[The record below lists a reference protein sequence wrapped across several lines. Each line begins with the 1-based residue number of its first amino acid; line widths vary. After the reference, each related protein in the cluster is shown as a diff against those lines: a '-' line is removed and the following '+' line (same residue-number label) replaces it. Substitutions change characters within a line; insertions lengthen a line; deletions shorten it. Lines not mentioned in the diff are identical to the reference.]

1 MLTPDKCRIDYGEQL
16 IAPEG
21 FELSQAIATTYSLDL
36 NTLLTVPIAM
46 CFGQTLEGPIEQQRI
61 ALLDAL
67 GQLKNKLTV
76 FYQQGNIK
84 IPDKYNSLY
93 ALLEPSLVPVVPDAG
108 ELNSAFSSF
117 HPKVWLLRL
126 ISKNNA
132 KQVKYRLIVLSR
144 NLTFDRSWDL
154 ATVLDGDVQKPRR
167 SHNKGLTSFFN
178 ELINVSKKQGRQL
191 AIDEKELMRV
201 RWVMPGGVNGVE
213 FLSTLLS
220 INNIRQKPLSLSK
233 ENNKRL
239 LVMSPFIRGGK
250 SVAALDWLASHV
262 PNKKC
267 YLFSRAEELNMAG
280 AEALKKWHC
289 FALNEQVIDGEEIE
303 EMEQSLFSENDLNL
317 HAKLIVMDE
326 LTDNTHWHLGS
337 ANATE
342 SAIGSEKSHPRNSE
356 FMLKMIGDK
365 KALGISVLLKQFTNE
380 FNNGL
385 FVKHVF
391 SNKQVS
397 DPESDMGALRH
408 LLFELINTSWSL
420 EADLAE
426 HDLFQLT
433 MSTNELPDIKGFEV
447 VISTLAV
454 DQFKP
459 ISEKILWQKLKLT
472 QISALIRLDIKKD
485 GEVIERIVTQLPLKF
500 NCDVDR
506 NKAIVNDLVQSQ
518 SQFIHYL
525 SMMLD
530 IQPNKMEIYDPNHSA
545 DGKSEESNM
554 FREES
559 IIFEKLM
566 KVAASHPDVLTRIDT
581 LQKQLDE
588 KVVPE
593 DFKSLWRIFSQFVPH
608 D

>member
-84 IPDKYNSLY
+84 VPDQYNSLY

-117 HPKVWLLRL
+117 HPKVWLLRFTATGDA
-126 ISKNNA
+126 SN
-132 KQVKYRLIVLSR
+132 VKYRLIVLSR

-167 SHNKGLTSFFN
+167 AHNKGLVSFFN
-178 ELINVSKKQGRQL
+178 ELAGVSKKQEYQL
-191 AIDEKELMRV
+191 ATDDEELMRV
-201 RWVMPGGVNGVE
+201 RWHMPAGVNGVE

-220 INNIRQKPLSLSK
+220 TNNIRKKPLSFTSD
-233 ENNKRL
+233 NNKRL

-250 SVAALDWLASHV
+250 NVAALDWLASHV
-262 PNKKC
+262 PEKEC
-267 YLFSRAEELNMAG
+267 YLFSRAVELNIAG
-280 AEALKKWHC
+280 AEALKAWHC
-289 FALNEQVIDGEEIE
+289 FALNEQVIDGEEME

-317 HAKLIVMDE
+317 HAKLFVMDE
-326 LTDNTHWHLGS
+326 LNDKTSWHLGS
-337 ANATE
+337 SNATE
-342 SAIGSEKSHPRNSE
+342 AAMGSAKANPRNSE
-356 FMLKMIGDK
+356 FMLRMTGDRET
-365 KALGISVLLKQFTNE
+365 LGVDVLLEQLTDE

-385 FVKHVF
+385 FVRHDF
-391 SNKQVS
+391 SYEQVV
-397 DPESDMGALRH
+397 DTDNDNGALRK
-408 LLFELINTSWSL
+408 LLFELINSTWLL
-420 EADLAE
+420 EVDLAE
-426 HDLFQLT
+426 NDLFQLT
-433 MSTNELPDIKGFEV
+433 MYTNELPDVKGFEV
-447 VISTLAV
+447 VVSTLAFE
-454 DQFKP
+454 QFKP
-459 ISEKILWQKLKLT
+459 IAEEIIWPKLKLT
-472 QISALIRLDIKKD
+472 QVSALVRFDIKKD
-485 GEVIERIVTQLPLKF
+485 GEVIDRLVTQLPLKF
-500 NCDVDR
+500 NCDVNR

-530 IQPNKMEIYDPNHSA
+530 IQPNKVGLYDPNNSA
-545 DGKSEESNM
+545 DRSSEESNM

-566 KVAASHPDVLTRIDT
+566 KAAANHPDLLMRIDT
-581 LQKQLDE
+581 LQQQLDP
-588 KVVPE
+588 KVIPD
-593 DFKSLWRIFSQFVPH
+593 DFKSLWRVFSQFVSH